1 MIHFFEI
8 LNKKYI
14 IDVNSGIVHE
24 VDVLVYD
31 IIKEDAYKKRE
42 KLNTIYDKYSKQ
54 LVDECIVELSNLEEK
69 NLLYTEDKSITPK
82 IEPTLKSMCLNIAH
96 DCNLL
101 CEYCFAS
108 KGDFG
113 GNKELMSFQTGKKA
127 LDYLVENSHGRKNLE
142 VDFFGGEPLMNFQV
156 VKDLVEYG
164 RKIEKEN
171 SKNFRFTI
179 TTNGMLLD
187 EENMDYINKNFQ
199 NVVLSLDG
207 RKEINDKMRLDKANK
222 GTYDKIVPKFKNLV
236 EERKGKDYF
245 IRGTFT
251 RENLDFTE
259 DVKII
264 RNLGFDI
271 ISMEPVVTDEKNE
284 FSINKEHVE
293 NVKKEYEKLC
303 KYYIDKKNEGQGF
316 NFFHF
321 EIDLEGGPC
330 IYKKISGCG
339 AGNEYIA
346 VAPSGNI
353 YPCHQ
358 FVGEEDFIIGNVKEG
373 ITDKEIPNAMY
384 NSNITTKEKCKDCWA
399 KYFCGGGCH
408 ANAYNF
414 NNSFMEPYE
423 VGCELEKKRIEC
435 AIRIKSEE

>member
-14 IDVNSGIVHE
+14 VDVNSGIVHE
-24 VDVLVYD
+24 VDDLVYD
-31 IIKEDAYKKRE
+31 IIKQDAYKNRDNLSKIYT
-42 KLNTIYDKYSKQ
+42 NYDKKM
-54 LVDECIVELSNLEEK
+54 VDECIDELKSLEEK
-69 NLLYTEDKSITPK
+69 ELLYTKEKNIVPK
-82 IEPTLKSMCLNIAH
+82 IKPTLKSMCLNIAH
-96 DCNLL
+96 DCNFL

-108 KGDFG
+108 KGNFG
-113 GNKELMSFQTGKKA
+113 GKKELMSYETGKKA
-127 LDYLVENSHGRKNLE
+127 FDYLVQNSNGRKNLE

-156 VKDLVEYG
+156 VKKLVEYG
-164 RKIEKEN
+164 RRIEKEYN
-171 SKNFRFTI
+171 KNFRFTI

-187 EENMDYINKNFQ
+187 ENNIDYINKNFH

-207 RKEINDKMRLDKANK
+207 RKSVNDNMRTDRANK

-236 EERKGKDYF
+236 DKRGDKDYF

-251 RENLDFTE
+251 RENLDFTQ
-259 DVKII
+259 DVKSIK
-264 RNLGFDI
+264 NLGFDI
-271 ISMEPVVTDEKNE
+271 ISMEPVVTEEKNF
-284 FSINKEHVE
+284 FSIRKEHVE
-293 NVKKEYEKLC
+293 TVKKEYEKLC
-303 KYYIDKKNEGQGF
+303 QYYIDKKNEGDEF

-321 EIDLEGGPC
+321 EIDLDGGPC

-339 AGNEYIA
+339 AGNEYVA
-346 VAPSGNI
+346 VTPSGDI

-358 FVGEEDFIIGNVKEG
+358 FVGDEKFIIGNVETG
-373 ITDKEIPNAMY
+373 ITEKEIPNSMY
-384 NSNITTKEKCKDCWA
+384 KSNISTKEKCKDCWA

-414 NNSFMEPYE
+414 NKSFKIPYE
-423 VGCELEKKRIEC
+423 IGCEFEKKRIEC

>member
-1 MIHFFEI
+1 MIHFFE
-8 LNKKYI
+8 LLDKKFI

-24 VDVLVYD
+24 VDGLVYD
-31 IIKEDAYKKRE
+31 IIKEDAYKNK
-42 KLNTIYDKYSKQ
+42 KNLDKIYNKYDSE
-54 LVDECIVELSNLEEK
+54 LVDECIEELGNLENN
-69 NLLYTEDKSITPK
+69 NLLYTKEENIVPK
-82 IEPTLKSMCLNIAH
+82 IKPTLKSMCLNIAH

-113 GNKELMSFQTGKKA
+113 GNKELMSFETGKKA
-127 LDYLVENSHGRKNLE
+127 FDYLVDNSPGRRNLE
-142 VDFFGGEPLMNFQV
+142 VDFFGGEPLMNFDV
-156 VKDLVEYG
+156 VKKLVEYG
-164 RKIEKEN
+164 RKIEKEKN
-171 SKNFRFTI
+171 KNFRFTI

-187 EENMDYINKNFQ
+187 EETTKYINENFH

-207 RKEINDKMRLDKANK
+207 RKEVNDNMRIDKGGK

-236 EERKGKDYF
+236 DKRKGKDYF

-251 RENLDFTE
+251 RENLDFTK
-259 DVKII
+259 DVKSIK
-264 RNLGFDI
+264 NSGFDV
-271 ISMEPVVTDEKNE
+271 ISIEPVVTDEINK
-284 FSINKEHVE
+284 FSITEDHLDK
-293 NVKKEYEKLC
+293 VKDEYEKLC
-303 KYYIDKKNEGQGF
+303 KYYIDSKKDGKSF
-316 NFFHF
+316 SFFHF
-321 EIDLEGGPC
+321 EIDLDSGPC

-339 AGNEYIA
+339 AGNEYVA
-346 VAPSGNI
+346 VTPSGDI

-358 FVGEEDFIIGNVKEG
+358 FVGDEKFIIGNVSEG
-373 ITDKEIPNAMY
+373 ITSKEIPDAMY
-384 NSNITTKEKCKDCWA
+384 GSNITTKEKCKNCWA

>member
-14 IDVNSGIVHE
+14 VDVNSGIVHE
-24 VDVLVYD
+24 VDDLVYD

-42 KLNTIYDKYSKQ
+42 NLDIIYDKYDND
-54 LVDECIVELSNLEEK
+54 LVDECIGELKNLENN
-69 NLLYTEDKSITPK
+69 NLLYTEDKIITPK
-82 IEPTLKSMCLNIAH
+82 IKPTLKSMCLNIAH

-113 GNKELMSFQTGKKA
+113 GNKELMSFETGKKA
-127 LDYLVENSHGRKNLE
+127 LDYLVKTSHGRKNLE

-156 VKDLVEYG
+156 VKDLVEYS
-164 RKIEKEN
+164 RKIEKEHN
-171 SKNFRFTI
+171 KNFRFTI

-187 EENMDYINKNFQ
+187 EKNMDYINENFQ

-207 RKEINDKMRLDKANK
+207 RKEINDKMRIDKAKK

-236 EERKGKDYF
+236 EKRKDKDYF

-259 DVKII
+259 DVKNIK
-264 RNLGFDI
+264 NLGFDI
-271 ISMEPVVTDEKNE
+271 ISMEPVVTDEKNK
-284 FSINKEHVE
+284 FSINKDHVE
-293 NVKKEYEKLC
+293 TVKKEYENLC
-303 KYYIDKKNEGQGF
+303 KYYIDKNNKGEGF

-321 EIDLEGGPC
+321 EIDLESGPC

-346 VAPSGNI
+346 VTPSGDI

-358 FVGEEDFIIGNVKEG
+358 FVGDEDFIIGNVQTG
-373 ITDKEIPNAMY
+373 ITEKEIPNAMY
-384 NSNITTKEKCKDCWA
+384 KSNITTKEKCKDCWA

-435 AIRIKSEE
+435 AIRIKSEK